1 VLLCFARGRLTFE
14 HLLDEVNAPARAVE
28 LVAQQLV
35 GRAGGSAKTAV
46 HALTQNS
53 FGSQAVGRALEF
65 GCEMGLHQKLSAVK
79 RGGNDMINKK
89 PVFMA

>member
-1 VLLCFARGRLTFE
+1 MLLRLARRRLTFE
-14 HLLDEVNAPARAVE
+14 HLLDKVNASARTVE

-35 GRAGGSAKTAV
+35 GRAGGGTKAAV
-46 HALTQNS
+46 HALAQNS

-79 RGGNDMINKK
+79 RGGNDMISKK